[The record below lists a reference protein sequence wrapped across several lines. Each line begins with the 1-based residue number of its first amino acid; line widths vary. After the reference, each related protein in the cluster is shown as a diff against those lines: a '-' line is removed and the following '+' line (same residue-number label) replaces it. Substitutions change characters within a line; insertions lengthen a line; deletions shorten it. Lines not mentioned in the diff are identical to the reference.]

1 MWGTGGT
8 NSVSRQT
15 QTSVI
20 SMWQSLL
27 LAVKDGKSKK
37 KKGKQRVPTPQTY
50 DAPRDTRQ
58 RRTRVGPSCPSPHK
72 ATKNTYSSIG
82 FNVFTVAVKIGRKK
96 EIVTLPV
103 CHLPSSTRASTIAF
117 QRKSSTMFGS
127 PSSTLYEYYTGV
139 GVVILSKAVSVTGKS
154 LQLASHGSWNKHC
167 KKCGNFFFWSFLYDV
182 ILTFMTHDTQESL
195 KSNA

>member
-1 MWGTGGT
+1 M
-8 NSVSRQT
+8 
-15 QTSVI
+15 
-20 SMWQSLL
+20 
-27 LAVKDGKSKK
+27 GKVKK

-167 KKCGNFFFWSFLYDV
+167 KKCGNFFFFGH
-182 ILTFMTHDTQESL
+182 FCMTWYLRSWPTTRKRAWKATHKYKIICSVLFCFTISSHETTQVTTD
-195 KSNA
+195 KPG